1 MMKIFGACMDFDF
14 IVLNYSNIS
23 LVMDE
28 YEKHLT
34 LLWVASR
41 ASWGKFLDVDR

>member
-1 MMKIFGACMDFDF
+1 MAGSCNAA
-14 IVLNYSNIS
+14 SGS
-23 LVMDE
+23 LVELSESPWPGMDE

-41 ASWGKFLDVDR
+41 ASWGNVLDVDG